1 MTEDAEDRLAVAE
14 RAASAG
20 SEVAARSFRQ
30 GIEVE
35 TKSEKTDVVT
45 EADRQTQRR
54 VIEVIR
60 EEYPDDAIVGE
71 EEDELKEVPDEGDTW
86 VIDPI
91 DGTNN
96 YVRSIPVWTTSVAAV
111 REGEPVAAVNACPAL
126 GETFVAGPDGV
137 RRDGE
142 PVSVSERTD
151 PETFTVAPTIWWGF
165 DRRDEYAK
173 ICRELVERFA
183 DVRRFGSAQ
192 VTLGMVAAGSL
203 EGAVSNVDPNPW
215 DTVAGVHMVRQAGG
229 TVTDLHGDP
238 WRHDSESL
246 VASNGEDHGEL
257 VDALKR
263 VDSINTESLGADE
276 ENSKDI

>member
-1 MTEDAEDRLAVAE
+1 MTDDAEERLAVAK

-20 SEVAARSFRQ
+20 SEVAAESFRA

-54 VIEVIR
+54 VIEVVR
-60 EEYPDDAIVGE
+60 EEFPDDAIVGE
-71 EEDELKEVPDEGDTW
+71 EEDELKEVPDEGEAW

-111 REGEPVAAVNACPAL
+111 RDGDPVAAVNDCSAL
-126 GETFVAGPDGV
+126 GETYVAGRDGAY
-137 RRDGE
+137 RDGE
-142 PVSVSERTD
+142 PVSVSEKTD
-151 PETFTVAPTIWWGF
+151 PETFAVAPTIWWGF
-165 DRRDEYAK
+165 DRRDEYAEV
-173 ICRELVERFA
+173 CQQLLERFA

-203 EGAVSNVDPNPW
+203 EGAVTNVDPNPW

-229 TVTDLHGDP
+229 TVTDQHGEP

-246 VASNGEDHGEL
+246 VASNGEAHGEL
-257 VDALKR
+257 VAALR
-263 VDSINTESLGADE
+263 NVA
-276 ENSKDI
+276 

>member
-1 MTEDAEDRLAVAE
+1 MTEDADERLAVAE
-14 RAASAG
+14 SAAKAG
-20 SEVAARSFRQ
+20 SEVAGRSFKQ

-45 EADRQTQRR
+45 EADRATQRR

-60 EEYPDDAIVGE
+60 DEYPEDAIVGE
-71 EEDELKEVPDEGDTW
+71 EEDELKEVPDEGDAW

-111 REGEPVAAVNACPAL
+111 RDGEPIAAVNDCPAL
-126 GETFVAGPDGV
+126 GDSFVAGPDGV
-137 RRDGE
+137 RRDDE
-142 PVSVSERTD
+142 SVTVSDRTD
-151 PETFTVAPTIWWGF
+151 PETFTVAPTFWWGF
-165 DRRDEYAK
+165 DRRDEYSAM
-173 ICRELVERFA
+173 CRELVERFA
-183 DVRRFGSAQ
+183 DIRRFGSAQ

-203 EGAVSNVDPNPW
+203 EGTVTNVDPNPW

-246 VASNGEDHGEL
+246 VASNGEAHDEL
-257 VDALKR
+257 VEATKR
-263 VDSINTESLGADE
+263 VE
-276 ENSKDI
+276 